1 MKSKHYYCIN
11 HNEKAMTGLACLA
24 TVAKQHGLHVSIQK
38 LRQISCSDQNGAS
51 VSGLIKAARQLKFS
65 AKSIKLNQDEPL
77 SKIPLPAIAQI
88 VTSSNEYRYV
98 VIHKFDRKGILIA
111 DPLAGLSYYQ
121 PGQFYSVWS
130 GTVII
135 LTLTNQFE
143 RGNKETSWVS
153 RFSYLIT
160 GQKKLLLGIFMASL
174 MLTLFGIISAFYFKY
189 LVDDILTNGLKDT
202 LIIVTIGLIIVK
214 VFSQL
219 MTLLRS
225 QLLLYFSL
233 RIDLDLILQ
242 YFQHVLKLP
251 ASFFGSRRVGEII
264 SRVNDEQKIR
274 NALSNATV
282 SVLFDSVML
291 IFGGIIVFAQNSKL
305 TFMTLIF
312 LPIYLIV
319 VIAFRKSFQS
329 TNRRLMEQSAELQ
342 SQLVESFSGIEV
354 IKANNSEGRFH
365 WLMESIYV
373 QLIRWAY
380 KLGWM
385 TNLQS
390 FLRGLVTEGITIL
403 VWLVGGLQVITG
415 ELTLGQLMAFNSLL
429 LYFMTPIQNLI
440 NLQSTFQEAYVA
452 ADRLVEIL
460 DLDIEKQDEAHKI
473 HLKKINGEIEFSN
486 VSFHYGD
493 GNLVLND
500 INLQIHAGEKVAL
513 VGETGCGKTTLVKL
527 LLGFYS
533 PENGEITIDGHNI
546 KDICLEDL
554 RERVGYVPQESFLFS
569 GTIRENI
576 AFCSPDASLEEV
588 IEVAKQ
594 VHIHDFIDDLP
605 LRYNTVISER
615 GSSLSGGQRQ
625 RISIARAIYKRPDLL
640 ILDEATSNL
649 DTITENAVHN
659 TIDNITQNTTTIII
673 AHRLSTIVKC
683 DRIIVMDKGKILE
696 SGSHDDLLRNKGPYY
711 NSWQAQ
717 VGVQKEIASTG
728 V

>member
-1 MKSKHYYCIN
+1 MRFKRYYCIN
-11 HNEKAMTGLACLA
+11 HDDKAKTGLACLA

-51 VSGLIKAARQLKFS
+51 VSGLIKAAQQLKFS
-65 AKSIKLNQDEPL
+65 AKSIKLNQDDPL

-88 VTSSNEYRYV
+88 IISSNEFRYV
-98 VIHKFDRKGILIA
+98 VIQKLDRKGILIA

-121 PGQFYSVWS
+121 PQHFCAIWS

-135 LTLTNQFE
+135 LAPTNQFE
-143 RGNKETSWVS
+143 RGHKEVGWVS

-160 GQKKLLLGIFMASL
+160 GQKKFLLGIFIASL
-174 MLTLFGIISAFYFKY
+174 MLTLFGIVSAFYFKY

-219 MTLLRS
+219 MTFFRS

-233 RIDLDLILQ
+233 RIDLDLVLQ
-242 YFQHVLKLP
+242 YFQHVLELP
-251 ASFFGSRRVGEII
+251 AGFFGSRRVGEII
-264 SRVNDEQKIR
+264 SRANDEQKIR
-274 NALSNATV
+274 KALSNATV

-312 LPIYLIV
+312 LPIYLIL
-319 VIAFRKSFQS
+319 VIVFRRAFQN

-354 IKANNSEGRFH
+354 IKANNAEGRFR

-385 TNLQS
+385 SNLQS
-390 FLRGLVTEGITIL
+390 FLKGLVTEGITIL
-403 VWLVGGLQVITG
+403 VWLSGGLQVIRG

-429 LYFMTPIQNLI
+429 FYFMTPIENLI

-460 DLDIEKQDEAHKI
+460 DLDVEKQNEDHKI
-473 HLKKINGEIEFSN
+473 HLKKINGEIEFRN

-493 GNLVLND
+493 GNLVLKNV
-500 INLQIHAGEKVAL
+500 NLQIHAGEKIAL

-527 LLGFYS
+527 LLGFYT
-533 PENGEITIDGHNI
+533 PQNGQIIIDGHNI

-554 RERVGYVPQESFLFS
+554 RDRIGYVPQENYLFK

-576 AFCSPDASLEEV
+576 AFCSPDAPLEEI

-594 VHIHDFIDDLP
+594 VHLHDFIEELP
-605 LRYNTVISER
+605 LRYETVISER

-625 RISIARAIYKRPDLL
+625 RISIARAISKRPDLL

-659 TIDNITQNTTTIII
+659 TIDNITKNITTIII

-683 DRIIVMDKGKILE
+683 DRIIVMDKGEIVE
-696 SGSHDDLLRNKGPYY
+696 SGSHKELLRNKGPYY
-711 NSWQAQ
+711 YSWQAQ
-717 VGVQKEIASTG
+717 IGAQRGIAVTG
-728 V
+728 A